1 MMSARLYNEFKA
13 KHDAIKPIRGRKPE
27 WRPIKNRRKTHE
39 SIHEV
44 THNGVKGIACRLYNT
59 DVVTFLQD
67 GKILINTGGWNTQ
80 TTQKF
85 ISDHS
90 PWSCTKSSNR
100 LWLYVRGTA
109 VPIERDGTS
118 TVLEAGESGFRLVR
132 DKPFQQKV
140 VDRVKAKEARRPL
153 EPFLQWAKTF
163 LALSG
168 NMVAYETHKQ
178 VCGVSGQDVWGK
190 EQVNYDF
197 WRRLRTST
205 GIYEYLCNLHEEDY
219 IKVLCAMFP
228 TSSYFRED
236 VDVTFRQVKD
246 AVYGICNSAAD
257 VHKYVEVKL
266 GPKPIANLV

>member
-1 MMSARLYNEFKA
+1 MSARLYDQFKA
-13 KHDAIKPIRGRKPE
+13 KHDAIKPIRGRSPDI
-27 WRPIKNRRKTHE
+27 RPIKNRRKTHE

-44 THNGVKGIACRLYNT
+44 VCDGVKGIACKLYNT
-59 DVVTFLQD
+59 DVITFLQD
-67 GKILINTGGWNTQ
+67 GKILINTGGYNTQ

-85 ISDHS
+85 IHEHS
-90 PWSCTKSSNR
+90 PWRCTKSSSR
-100 LWLYVRGTA
+100 LWLHVQGTA
-109 VPIERDGTS
+109 VPVETDGTS
-118 TVLEAGESGFRLVR
+118 TVLEVVESGFRLVR

-168 NMVAYETHKQ
+168 DMVAYETHKQ
-178 VCGVSGQDVWGK
+178 VCGVSGTNGWGNPSI
-190 EQVNYDF
+190 NYDF
-197 WRRLRTST
+197 WHKRTLDSC
-205 GIYEYLCNLHEEDY
+205 YEYLCDMGEEDY
-219 IKVLCAMFP
+219 IKALCAMFP
-228 TSSYFRED
+228 TSAYFKKD
-236 VDVTFRQVKD
+236 VNVTFRQVKD